1 MEEEWNVGLAEWS
14 GSPWH
19 VPSGVS
25 VHWWSTCQEPL
36 ILNRIRPD
44 WQAITLLPANGVT
57 GRKAACDFLPAETAE
72 RTLDLDVSAG
82 AIVGKNSG
90 QKSWNSPEKS
100 GSKMSRSRKSFGRL
114 SSPSMHSDTVLPSGM
129 MGSVVLLGV
138 CALSV
143 REGWWTVL
151 IEGLQLRRGGE
162 TALPD
167 GEVLLYGF
175 K

>member
-1 MEEEWNVGLAEWS
+1 MFRPARLWGKIAARMEIMKLA
-14 GSPWH
+14 
-19 VPSGVS
+19 
-25 VHWWSTCQEPL
+25 
-36 ILNRIRPD
+36 R
-44 WQAITLLPANGVT
+44 
-57 GRKAACDFLPAETAE
+57 
-72 RTLDLDVSAG
+72 
-82 AIVGKNSG
+82 
-90 QKSWNSPEKS
+90 KS
-100 GSKMSRSRKSFGRL
+100 GSKMIRSRKSFGRL

-162 TALPD
+162 TALSD